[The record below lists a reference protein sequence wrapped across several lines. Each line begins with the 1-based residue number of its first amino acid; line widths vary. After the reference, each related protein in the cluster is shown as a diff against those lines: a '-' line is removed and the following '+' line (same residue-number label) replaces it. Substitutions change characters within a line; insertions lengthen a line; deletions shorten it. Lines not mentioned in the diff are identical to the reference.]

1 MACLG
6 CIIKTK
12 AYLYTAKV
20 TTTLC
25 TSKASKPLDGVLNIP
40 YLQAGNSLTA
50 RCAHLQPQAW
60 IMAVKYTPFPLVAL
74 NIINTNLSGTKV
86 LTH

>member
-1 MACLG
+1 M
-6 CIIKTK
+6 
-12 AYLYTAKV
+12 
-20 TTTLC
+20 
-25 TSKASKPLDGVLNIP
+25 GVLNIP

-86 LTH
+86 LTHKLEQYHPIEIFMPMIGST

>member
-1 MACLG
+1 M
-6 CIIKTK
+6 
-12 AYLYTAKV
+12 
-20 TTTLC
+20 
-25 TSKASKPLDGVLNIP
+25 GVLNIP